1 LFKRER
7 RSIALQRINRLK
19 LKSKKSKRIND
30 KTLIATVDIGMRMNT
45 GYCRSGDGSDF
56 KILEFSNNWSG
67 FNQFWDYVCLAKQE
81 SHSKDVIVGL
91 ESTGHYG
98 LPLVHYLREKKVK
111 FVQVNPMHTK
121 RLKELPGNSPN
132 KTDYKDPKVIA
143 DIIELGHSLS
153 LIVSEGA
160 VAELRRLIHARE
172 RSLQKTTV
180 NWNQLQSLVFLIFP
194 EFIGVMKDIK
204 TKSAQYLLKHYP
216 RPQDI
221 VKLGVGDLS
230 CKLKKV
236 SRGQLGEERAKA
248 LYEAAKHSVG
258 VKEGLE
264 SNLFEQ
270 KQILSLIGLSESFV
284 AEAEKQMSHYL
295 SQVSYSKYLLSLKGL
310 GLVTVAGLI
319 GEAGDFTKFKTQ
331 SEIIKLAGLDLFE
344 ISSGKHQ
351 GVRRISKRGRP
362 LMRKILFFA
371 ALNVTRKGGILHDRY
386 QQYLESG
393 MVKIK
398 ALIAISRKLLA
409 ILFALARDETP
420 YRKDFTQSSPLLKA
434 A

>member
-1 LFKRER
+1 M
-7 RSIALQRINRLK
+7 QRINRLK
-19 LKSKKSKRIND
+19 LKAKKSKWIND
-30 KTLIATVDIGMRMNT
+30 KTLISTVDIGMKMNT
-45 GYCRSGDGSDF
+45 GYCRCADGSDF
-56 KILEFSNNWSG
+56 KIFEFSNNRYG
-67 FNQFWDYVCLAKQE
+67 FTQYWDYVCVAKKQNNLRN
-81 SHSKDVIVGL
+81 VIVGF
-91 ESTGHYG
+91 ESTGPYG
-98 LPLVHYLREKKVK
+98 VPLIHYLRNKDVNL
-111 FVQVNPMHTK
+111 VQVNPMHTK
-121 RLKELPGNSPN
+121 RIKDLSGNSPN
-132 KTDYKDPKVIA
+132 KTDRKDPKVIA

-153 LIVSEGA
+153 LIVPEGA

-180 NWNQLQSLVFLIFP
+180 NWNQLQSLVYLVFP
-194 EFIGVMKDIK
+194 EFIDVMKDIK
-204 TKSAQYLLKHYP
+204 TKSARYLLKRYP
-216 RPQDI
+216 CPQDI
-221 VKLGVGDLS
+221 VKLGVSNLS

-236 SRGQLGEERAKA
+236 SRGQLGVDRAQA

-270 KQILSLIGLSESFV
+270 KQILSLIDISERFV
-284 AEAEKQMSHYL
+284 SEAEEQMGRYL
-295 SQVSYSKYLLSLKGL
+295 LQVPYSKYLLSLKGL

-362 LMRKILFFA
+362 LMRKFLFFA

-386 QQYLESG
+386 RKYLERG
-393 MVKIK
+393 MIKMK
-398 ALIAISRKLLA
+398 ALTAIARKLLA
-409 ILFALARDETP
+409 LLFALARDRTT
-420 YRKDFTQSSPLLKA
+420 YKNDFAQSSSLLKA